1 MNIDDI
7 LEKREVPYA
16 RSGLAQDIIA
26 AAMRSER
33 NLPLLNEMFL
43 WLVIPKPQIVLA
55 MCLVL
60 GLALGLTLDTSSLL
74 TDSASSLADE
84 DVLFYLDEGW
94 L

>member
-1 MNIDDI
+1 MNIDEI
-7 LEKREVPYA
+7 LEKRELPHA

-26 AAMRSER
+26 AAMRNDR
-33 NLPLLNEMFL
+33 NLPFMNEMFL
-43 WLVIPKPQIVLA
+43 LLAIPRPQIVLA

-60 GLALGLTLDTSSLL
+60 GLALGLTLDASSWL
-74 TDSASSLADE
+74 TDSASLADE